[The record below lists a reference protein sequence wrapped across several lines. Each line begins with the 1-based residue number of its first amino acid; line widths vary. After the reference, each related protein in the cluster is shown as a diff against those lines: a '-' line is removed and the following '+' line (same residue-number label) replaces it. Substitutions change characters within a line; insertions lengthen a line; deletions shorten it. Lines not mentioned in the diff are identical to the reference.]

1 MKSDL
6 TTLPWDVC
14 NVCVVGHDV
23 CNVCVIGQA
32 HWLQVFQDSYRDQM
46 KRPPRKRWVVRS
58 LQDRLRDIAMDYHW
72 TTCKDF
78 TCRDEVDAYLNNS
91 VLVRGHDY
99 LVDFKPPPHLSSP
112 PSSSSSSSSLHEGMV
127 VEEENNNNDDGGH
140 YSRMEELPLLPS
152 LPLFTLLQVAV
163 YPTCRGLLLD
173 LAQLL
178 CPTDSDYDNFISHKM
193 KYRERIN
200 LHKKTT
206 MSKDNYDATT
216 TTTSDVY
223 ADKLSKNWRG
233 YYSIASSLRR
243 NGRRRQSRNS
253 ANTSEGSSR
262 NDDDDGAVGVDDNDE
277 DDGVWNGQFKRRS
290 IIYRTMVGVITSGQ
304 QPHMNNNS
312 FAIGVC
318 SAIALNAMFR
328 QYSSRRRGGGGQ
340 YKHHP
345 QAHMLVLFRNDRSPW
360 IRPALLTVI

>member
-1 MKSDL
+1 
-6 TTLPWDVC
+6 
-14 NVCVVGHDV
+14 
-23 CNVCVIGQA
+23 
-32 HWLQVFQDSYRDQM
+32 
-46 KRPPRKRWVVRS
+46 
-58 LQDRLRDIAMDYHW
+58 MDYHW

-99 LVDFKPPPHLSSP
+99 LVDFKPPPHLSS
-112 PSSSSSSSSLHEGMV
+112 SSSSSLREGMV
-127 VEEENNNNDDGGH
+127 VEEENNNNNDNNNDGH

-178 CPTDSDYDNFISHKM
+178 SPTDSDYDNFIYHKM

-216 TTTSDVY
+216 TTTTTTTTTSDVD

-233 YYSIASSLRR
+233 YYCIASSLRR
-243 NGRRRQSRNS
+243 NGRRRQSRKS
-253 ANTSEGSSR
+253 ANSNDCRSR
-262 NDDDDGAVGVDDNDE
+262 NGANDDGAVGVDDNDE
-277 DDGVWNGQFKRRS
+277 DEDDGVWNGQFKLRS
-290 IIYRTMVGVITSGQ
+290 IIDRTMVGVITSGQ

-328 QYSSRRRGGGGQ
+328 QYSSRRGGGGGGQ